1 MGVGGL
7 KSREARNE
15 AYRQKV
21 DAQLDR
27 QAYFRQAGGGFL
39 SNIFDYLTTVDPQAA
54 QGESFLRDLGQALSP
69 KTFELAQKIKPP
81 ATPEAPTAT
90 EAAETAVA
98 EVSSVP
104 EGNSRITTEPTTSST
119 AAPEETTPKL
129 SEGLMSAIKQV
140 LPQLSA
146 QGVKALT
153 KKQYKFTPT
162 NYAMSSPRRV
172 SRGRR
177 KVGFSPIAGS
187 GFKDGGDLL
196 GRELFLGGGEV
207 EGPGGPKEDLVPIW
221 ASDKEYVVSAD
232 AVTRLGNGDHEKGI
246 ATLDRINFGLDRD
259 WEELTP

>member
-69 KTFELAQKIKPP
+69 KTFELAQKINPP
-81 ATPEAPTAT
+81 EPKVETPTPTTVSPGNTHITSGTTTPTAPTAP
-90 EAAETAVA
+90 TA
-98 EVSSVP
+98 
-104 EGNSRITTEPTTSST
+104 
-119 AAPEETTPKL
+119 PKL
-129 SEGLMSAIKQV
+129 SENLTKALKEV
-140 LPQLSA
+140 LPRLSA

-153 KKQYKFTPT
+153 KKQNKFTPT

-172 SRGRR
+172 SRGRKR
-177 KVGFSPIAGS
+177 VGFSPIAGS

-246 ATLDRINFGLDRD
+246 ATLDRINFG
-259 WEELTP
+259 

>member
-7 KSREARNE
+7 NNREARNE

-39 SNIFDYLTTVDPQAA
+39 SNIFDYITTVDPQAA

-81 ATPEAPTAT
+81 ATPEVQTTT
-90 EAAETAVA
+90 EAAEAAVTEA
-98 EVSSVP
+98 GAVTEV
-104 EGNSRITTEPTTSST
+104 NSRITTEPATP
-119 AAPEETTPKL
+119 ATTPETKTTEENQPTL
-129 SEGLMSAIKQV
+129 GENFTKALKQV

-146 QGVKALT
+146 EGVKALT
-153 KKQYKFTPT
+153 KKQYKFNPT

-172 SRGRR
+172 ARGRR

-196 GRELFLGGGEV
+196 GRELFLGGGEI

-246 ATLDRINFGLDRD
+246 ATLDRINFG
-259 WEELTP
+259 